1 MIRIGIVGSDNSHA
15 EVFSQMLNI
24 PDPVTGEFAYPDA
37 RVTAIF
43 GLDQKRTEQ
52 VAADGKIEHIVA
64 DPSEMI
70 GMVDAV
76 MVVFRHGG
84 LHAKYALPFV
94 EAGIP
99 TWIDKPF
106 CISEEDAK
114 AVIEASKKHHTL
126 ITGGSTCKYT
136 YDILLAKDAVS
147 GQRRIGKFRT
157 GVINFPA
164 ELDSEYG
171 GLYFY
176 GGHLSEMT
184 LQAFGWDMR
193 RVTAREN
200 NGVVTVIGEYD
211 EYPVTMNFIPN
222 NNVYYAVLYGD
233 NGVIT
238 REIDIST
245 CYEGGF
251 AHFYEMLKTEKMPES
266 YERLFKPVALLNA
279 IEKSYK
285 TGETVTIHE
294 LGETK

>member
-15 EVFSQMLNI
+15 DAFSQMLNI
-24 PDPVTGEFAYPDA
+24 ADSQTGEFAYPDV

-43 GLDQKRTEQ
+43 GLDEKRTAE
-52 VAADGKIEHIVA
+52 VALDGKIEHIVK

-84 LHAKYALPFV
+84 LHAKYALPFI

-106 CISEEDAK
+106 CIDEDEVRQLIA
-114 AVIEASKKHHTL
+114 ASKKHHTL

-136 YDILLAKDAVS
+136 YDVQMARETVT
-147 GQRRIGKFRT
+147 GNGRIGKFRT

-171 GLYFY
+171 GFYFY
-176 GGHLSEMT
+176 AGHLSEMALET
-184 LQAFGWDMR
+184 FGWDMK
-193 RVTAREN
+193 RVTAREK
-200 NGVVTVIGEYD
+200 NGVVTAIAEYD
-211 EYPVTMNFIPN
+211 DYQITMNFIPEN
-222 NNVYYAVLYGD
+222 NFYYVILYGD
-233 NGVIT
+233 NGVVT
-238 REIDIST
+238 REIDLAI
-245 CYEGGF
+245 CYKLAFEK
-251 AHFYEMLKTEKMPES
+251 FYQMLKTGKMPVS
-266 YERLFKPVALLNA
+266 YGNIFKPVALLNA

-285 TGETVTIHE
+285 TNETVEIHDLYE
-294 LGETK
+294 